1 MSLYGGIELPDRP
14 DPENVRKLD
23 LLCVPQIRRMRHV
36 GVAIDP
42 DYFHALGAEFE
53 SEAQALHKDIT
64 SLIPPDKLEQFLSDS
79 RDIDEININSAEQM
93 ADLLFGVLG
102 VGRGQRLKT
111 TKSGKRLS
119 TGKKQLEQLKREHAI
134 IPKMLEYKECCKL
147 KSDFC
152 DKLPRL
158 AIVHPAGKNC
168 PVCGLH
174 HYEQHSRIHATVN
187 TTRVVAGRLSMKDPN
202 LQQIPSRTKRGQ
214 KVRRGFVA
222 SRGRRLVT
230 RDASQL
236 HLRLIAS
243 LANETTMISIFNA
256 GGDIHVETARRAF
269 GLGPDET
276 PDKHTQRAPSKATN
290 FLIAYGGNEVTLYDT
305 LVLNFALANME
316 PPDWLTVDWCRDFQE
331 IWFRLYP
338 KVRPYFAHIH
348 WMAKRYGFVWD
359 QFGRVRW
366 VPEVRSVHDRV
377 VNAGLRQG
385 GNHPIIAM
393 EAGLMK
399 IAQAR
404 VEDNVLRPMRE
415 AGAYAEAVIPV
426 HDEFVMEIGEDEA
439 ELIGEL
445 VGEEMGLALTDEQ
458 TGERMLAVP
467 LKVDGGVGTVWE
479 KD

>member
-1 MSLYGGIELPDRP
+1 MALYGGIELPNRP
-14 DPENVRKLD
+14 DPENIRKLD
-23 LLCVPQIRRMRHV
+23 LICVPQIRRMMHV
-36 GVAIDP
+36 GVAISP
-42 DYFHALGAEFE
+42 DYLQSLGQEFE
-53 SEAQALHKDIT
+53 REAQALHQDIT

-79 RDIDEININSAEQM
+79 NDIDEINVNSAEQM

-102 VGRGQRLKT
+102 VGSGQRLKT

-119 TGKKQLEQLKREHAI
+119 TGKKQLEQLKSQHAI
-134 IPKMLEYKECCKL
+134 IPKMLEYKECRKL

-152 DKLPRL
+152 DKLPRM
-158 AIVHPAGKNC
+158 AIKHSAGHNC
-168 PVCGLH
+168 WCGLY
-174 HYEQHSRIHATVN
+174 HYEDHYRIHATIN
-187 TTRVVAGRLSMKDPN
+187 TTRVVAGRLSMKNPN

-214 KVRRGFVA
+214 RVRKGFVA
-222 SRGRRLVT
+222 SKGRLLVT

-243 LANETTMISIFNA
+243 LANEITMIAIFNA
-256 GGDIHVETARRAF
+256 GGDIHIETARRAF

-331 IWFRLYP
+331 VWFRLYP
-338 KVRPYFAHIH
+338 CVRPYFDRVH
-348 WMAKRYGFVWD
+348 WQAKRYGFVWD

-404 VEDNVLRPMRE
+404 VEDNVLRPLRAE
-415 AGAYAEAVIPV
+415 GYYAEAVIPV
-426 HDEFVMEIGEDEA
+426 HDEFVLEVGEDEA
-439 ELIGEL
+439 EMVGGL
-445 VGEEMGLALTDEQ
+445 VGSEMSEALRDED
-458 TGERMLAVP
+458 TGEFMLAVP
-467 LKVDGGVGTVWE
+467 LKVDGGEGREWI

>member
-1 MSLYGGIELPDRP
+1 MSLYGGINLPNRP
-14 DPENVRKLD
+14 DPENIRKLD
-23 LLCVPQIRRMRHV
+23 AICVPQIRRMMHV

-42 DYFHALGAEFE
+42 IYLMELGLEFDRE
-53 SEAQALHKDIT
+53 CQDLHKDIT
-64 SLIPPDKLEQFLSDS
+64 SLIPPDKLDQFLADS
-79 RDIDEININSAEQM
+79 NDITEINVNSAEQM

-134 IPKMLEYKECCKL
+134 IPKLLEYKECRKL
-147 KSDFC
+147 MGDFC
-152 DKLPRL
+152 YKLPAMARE
-158 AIVHPAGKNC
+158 HRAGQNC
-168 PVCGLH
+168 WCGLR
-174 HYEQHSRIHATVN
+174 HYETHWRIHATIN

-214 KVRRGFVA
+214 RVRKGFVA
-222 SRGRRLVT
+222 SLGCKLVT

-243 LANETTMISIFNA
+243 LADELAMIEIFNSN
-256 GGDIHVETARRAF
+256 GDIHVETARRAF
-269 GLGPDET
+269 GLGPDEV

-305 LVLNFALANME
+305 LVLNFALANID

-331 IWFRLYP
+331 TWFGLYRRV
-338 KVRPYFAHIH
+338 KPYFDQIH
-348 WMAKRYGFVWD
+348 WMARRYGFVWD
-359 QFGRVRW
+359 SFGRVRW
-366 VPEVRSVHDRV
+366 VPEVKSVHDRV

-404 VEDNVLRPMRE
+404 VEDLVLRPMRE
-415 AGAYAEAVIPV
+415 NGVWAEAVIPV
-426 HDEFVMEIGEDEA
+426 HDEFVLEVGEDAA
-439 ELIGEL
+439 EVVGEL
-445 VGEEMGLALTDEQ
+445 VGEEMSQALTD
-458 TGERMLAVP
+458 TGTREHRLRVP
-467 LKVDGGVGTVWE
+467 LKVDGGVSDAWV